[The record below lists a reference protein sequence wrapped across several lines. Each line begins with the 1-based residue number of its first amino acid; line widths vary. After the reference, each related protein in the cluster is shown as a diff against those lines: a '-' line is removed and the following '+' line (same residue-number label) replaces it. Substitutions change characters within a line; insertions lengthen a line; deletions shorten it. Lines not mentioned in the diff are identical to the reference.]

1 MATFVTYFDGSPF
14 FNLKLCFF
22 LLFVISTYSLI
33 PNDRVITDDPNDFD
47 LLEGITY
54 NIIHSIS
61 EKNLV
66 SVVNN
71 IQIGISNNSNP
82 YQHWSLRK
90 VEGKNN
96 VYNIINIGSRTNLDN
111 NGKKVYVSS
120 YEHNSNVNPYQHWI
134 FMKIKNNTYNIANV
148 RNESRSLDG
157 SIDSNGKL
165 VYISISNK
173 NNSYQQW
180 LFKPTNYK
188 LITKVVDFNL
198 DVNYGQMLTSNATLL
213 RGNNRIE
220 NPTNAIIEQII
231 DRTEEKSN
239 VFTLQIRKA
248 DSFEVGKHVD
258 MTFEIGI
265 NIFNLINVKVGNN
278 IGIEGKFSSTEGET
292 NSETVLDTVSYH
304 IQQKVIV
311 PFHTSVIVTTI
322 VDKVNILTPFTA
334 RIRITGKA
342 DRLSKSGTVV
352 KMANIDNNAILYYL
366 QRENAKDLFLDKDFY
381 YIKTNGTLGID
392 GYGFGS
398 VIKTKSISGSTRKKP
413 IILYQILFIIL
424 QFIYVVSTY

>member
-1 MATFVTYFDGSPF
+1 MKVRNREFLNCLG
-14 FNLKLCFF
+14 F
-22 LLFVISTYSLI
+22 LLLFIISTYCSLI
-33 PNDRVITDDPNDFD
+33 PNDCVNTDDPEDFG

-54 NIIHSIS
+54 NIVHFVS

-66 SVVNN
+66 SVGDHV
-71 IQIGISNNSNP
+71 QVGISDDYNS

-96 VYNIINIGSRTNLDN
+96 HVYNIINIGSGTNLDN
-111 NGKKVYVSS
+111 NGKGVYVSS
-120 YEHNSNVNPYQHWI
+120 LEHDSNTNPYQHWI
-134 FMKIKNNTYNIANV
+134 FIKIKIIHIILLMLEMYL
-148 RNESRSLDG
+148 E
-157 SIDSNGKL
+157 
-165 VYISISNK
+165 
-173 NNSYQQW
+173 W

-231 DRTEEKSN
+231 DRTEKKSN
-239 VFTLQIRKA
+239 TFTLQIRKA
-248 DSFEVGKHVD
+248 DSFEVGKHMD
-258 MTFEIGI
+258 MSFEIGI
-265 NIFNLINVKVGNN
+265 NIFNLVKVKVGNN

-304 IQQKVIV
+304 IQQKVTV
-311 PFHTSVIVTTI
+311 LPHTSVIVTTI

-334 RIRITGKA
+334 KIRITGKA

-366 QRENAKDLFLDKDFY
+366 QRENTKDPFLDKDSY
-381 YIKTNGTLGID
+381 YINTNGTLGID
-392 GYGFGS
+392 GYGFDS
-398 VIKTKSISGSTRKKP
+398 IIKTKTISGSTRKKP

-424 QFIYVVSTY
+424 QFIYVISTY

>member
-1 MATFVTYFDGSPF
+1 MKVRNSEFLNCLG
-14 FNLKLCFF
+14 F
-22 LLFVISTYSLI
+22 LLLFIISTYCSLI
-33 PNDRVITDDPNDFD
+33 PNDWVNTDDPKDFG

-54 NIIHSIS
+54 NIVHFVS

-66 SVVNN
+66 SVGDHV
-71 IQIGISNNSNP
+71 QVGVSDDNNS

-96 VYNIINIGSRTNLDN
+96 HVYNIINIGSGTNLDN
-111 NGKKVYVSS
+111 NGKGVYVSS
-120 YEHNSNVNPYQHWI
+120 LEHDSNTNPYQHWI